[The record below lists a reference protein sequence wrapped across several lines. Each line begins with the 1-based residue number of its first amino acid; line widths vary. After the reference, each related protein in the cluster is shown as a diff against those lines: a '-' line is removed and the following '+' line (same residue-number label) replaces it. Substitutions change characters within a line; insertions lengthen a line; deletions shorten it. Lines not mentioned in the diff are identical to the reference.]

1 MNQIFYLCAFTRD
14 ENTDILSEDEAINEI
29 EYYEYILKVTIISN
43 NRLQILDIIH
53 ISNDFKQYNFL
64 SVEIDKEDNVFYEKV
79 INIYD
84 TIKYLINFNLDNLDE
99 TLKQIENYNNIV
111 YINSFHMDNKNNYKF
126 DGYKLFN
133 VTKIIC
139 LKSLKNIQD
148 QFVKNSKLLQERL

>member
-14 ENTDILSEDEAINEI
+14 DNTDILSEDEAINEI
-29 EYYEYILKVTIISN
+29 EYYEFILKVTIISN

-84 TIKYLINFNLDNLDE
+84 TIKYLINFNLDDFDQV
-99 TLKQIENYNNIV
+99 LKQIENYNNIV

-148 QFVKNSKLLQERL
+148 QFIKNSKLLQERL